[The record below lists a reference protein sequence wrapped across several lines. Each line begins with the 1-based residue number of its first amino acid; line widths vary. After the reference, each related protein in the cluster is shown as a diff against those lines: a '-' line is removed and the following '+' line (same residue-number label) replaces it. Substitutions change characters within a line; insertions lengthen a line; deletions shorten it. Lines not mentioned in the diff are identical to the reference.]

1 MIFTIFIYMC
11 MPIVCF
17 MLFLCYQHYQVIYN
31 LYRLGIFSKCF
42 TIQNF
47 KKITNTFYSMLRTS
61 FYFILQKYFVQHVVE
76 IGPNLYEIK
85 CVLNN
90 KLHILRYHMKHE
102 YNTVL
107 QITDEEM
114 KDVTSEIE
122 PYINGY
128 DLNLIY
134 MSPSDFNTNKIFIE
148 RFDGE
153 NDIFEKKDKI
163 IMKYKEN

>member
-1 MIFTIFIYMC
+1 
-11 MPIVCF
+11 
-17 MLFLCYQHYQVIYN
+17 
-31 LYRLGIFSKCF
+31 
-42 TIQNF
+42 
-47 KKITNTFYSMLRTS
+47 
-61 FYFILQKYFVQHVVE
+61 
-76 IGPNLYEIK
+76 
-85 CVLNN
+85 
-90 KLHILRYHMKHE
+90 MKHE
-102 YNTVL
+102 YDTVL

-114 KDVTSEIE
+114 KDVTSKIE

-134 MSPSDFNTNKIFIE
+134 MSPSDFNANKIVIE